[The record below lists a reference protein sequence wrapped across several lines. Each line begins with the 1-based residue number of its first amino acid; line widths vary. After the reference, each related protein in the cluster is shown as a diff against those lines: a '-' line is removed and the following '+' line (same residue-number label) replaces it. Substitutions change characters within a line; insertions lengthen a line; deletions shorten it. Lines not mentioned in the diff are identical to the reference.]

1 MQTATAQQIQKNYRI
16 QSIDLLRGLVM
27 IVMALDHV
35 RDFFHSQVTLYDP
48 LDFSKTSTAIFLTRW
63 ITHFCAPVF
72 VFLAG
77 TSAYLVGVRKGK
89 RALSKFLLTR
99 GIWLIIVEIII
110 MNFAFSF
117 DWRFSVIGLQTIWA
131 LGISMIVL
139 SLLIYLPKQIILVLA
154 LLIIAFHNTLDTIQ
168 VEGTDLE
175 ALGWSLLHEPKFFP
189 FKPFSIFVLY
199 PVLPWIGVMAAG
211 YCFGELYSK
220 YDADKRKK
228 LLIILGSVCIILFI
242 VIRFTNLY
250 GDESQWAKQKTPIF
264 TFLSFINASKYPP
277 SLLYI
282 LMTIGPAMLFL
293 AFTERPLRRFGNIIA
308 TYGKVPMFY
317 YILHF
322 YLIHIAAKVA
332 GLLSGYSLDQV
343 LNSGPFGQH
352 LPGYGFRLWVVY
364 LVWLIIVALLYP
376 LCKRYARYKSAHPEK
391 WWLSYL

>member
-1 MQTATAQQIQKNYRI
+1 MPALTAPSLQKDNRI

-27 IVMALDHV
+27 IIMALDHV
-35 RDFFHSQVTLYDP
+35 RDFFHSQVTIYDP
-48 LDFSKTSTAIFLTRW
+48 LNFSHTSTSIFLTRW

-77 TSAYLVGVRKGK
+77 TSAYLVGIRKGK

-131 LGISMIVL
+131 LGVSMIVL
-139 SLLIYLPKQIILVLA
+139 SVLIYLPNQIILALA
-154 LLIIAFHNTLDTIQ
+154 LLIIGLHNALDTIN
-168 VEGTDLE
+168 VEGTDVE
-175 ALGWSLLHEPKFFP
+175 AFGWSLLHEPKFFP
-189 FKPFSIFVLY
+189 YKPFQIFVLY
-199 PVLPWIGVMAAG
+199 PVLPWIGLMAAG
-211 YCFGELYSK
+211 YCFGQLYTR

-228 LLIILGSVCIILFI
+228 LLIILGTVCILLF
-242 VIRFTNLY
+242 VGIRFTNMY
-250 GDESQWAKQKTPIF
+250 GDESQWAKQQTPIF

-322 YLIHIAAKVA
+322 YLIHIAAKIA
-332 GLLSGYSLDQV
+332 ALLSGYSFNEV
-343 LNSGPFGQH
+343 MNSGPFGQP
-352 LPGYGFRLWVVY
+352 LQGYGFRLWVVY
-364 LVWLIIVALLYP
+364 VVWLGIVAFLYP
-376 LCKRYARYKSAHPEK
+376 LCKRYAKYKSDHPEK